1 MKEKMMKRIVAAFEK
16 KVESCKAERKMK
28 RVMRSID
35 IAKDNALDAIEAIE
49 CQKSELVE
57 GLPEITDFDSFVGR
71 LSALMDEQEAQKAVV
86 ERLEAIKA
94 YLDEEIK
101 VTE

>member
-16 KVESCKAERKMK
+16 KVESCKAERK
-28 RVMRSID
+28 
-35 IAKDNALDAIEAIE
+35 DNALDAIEAIE
-49 CQKSELVE
+49 CQKSELGE
-57 GLPEITDFDSFVGR
+57 ALPERTDFDDFVAK

-86 ERLEAIKA
+86 ERLDAIKA
-94 YLDEEIK
+94 YLEEEIK